1 MIDGRLATIKGY
13 IVNILSDDHYME
25 FIRNT
30 YNKHS
35 SFIGERYSN
44 FGNTLSYILNISNDE
59 YLKFIKA
66 YPGGNDIINDIVDCT
81 KYLEDIR
88 QSKVFGEGDVT
99 TALVNYY
106 DSASVLERFI
116 KEARQMNKERKVISA
131 NAGEDEPKRILKDVI
146 RSKEEIERI
155 LKDAY
160 SKDKVILNT
169 LNEISNN
176 KTRTDNILKEIKKQ
190 NEEVATLLTNVQDT
204 KVFLDNITKLL
215 QNREKEVIIS
225 LDNIEKEINTALTK
239 RINSF
244 KGDLNEKESTAEQ
257 VYADQVSKLKQVYET
272 YTKQLNIGL
281 KTEMNR
287 VYSNI
292 YAFKDKIFQELH
304 DIENNIQ
311 REQLAYY
318 FYRERRKLKGDIDI
332 NLMIY
337 AMGIMMFICWY
348 KGMVP
353 FEFNLH
359 NAFISTLIYL
369 LIIVVLQIVFNVVK
383 NLERIISIKSF
394 KDLFSTTIINDEE
407 PADNAGFDYDY
418 NQNQGGIPETDS
430 NSENE
435 GIGNSKYKKS
445 RKSSIIKDVFTQ
457 TQLLELFTPYWTWL
471 FATLGGMLS
480 IGFVAYNVFTELNK
494 QEAVSYSSLLPYTAG
509 YMLLIWFTWFCS
521 KQFSYTKQ
529 ICDEYEYKYALS
541 KSYLSYRDE
550 AKLLAEARNNEAIL
564 IALLDSIIKNIA
576 QSPVQSVQRDCHTP
590 FSEVF
595 NAVKN
600 VYTVENDEKKHK

>member
-1 MIDGRLATIKGY
+1 MADGRLATIKGY
-13 IVNILSDDHYME
+13 IVNVLSDDHYME

-30 YNKHS
+30 YKKHS

-59 YLKFIKA
+59 YLKFIKD
-66 YPGGNDIINDIVDCT
+66 YPGANDIINDIVDCT

-131 NAGEDEPKRILKDVI
+131 NAGEDESKRILKDVI

-176 KTRTDNILKEIKKQ
+176 KTRTDNILKEIEKQ
-190 NEEVATLLTNVQDT
+190 NKEVATLLTNVKDT
-204 KVFLDNITKLL
+204 KVLLDNVTKLL

-257 VYADQVSKLKQVYET
+257 VYADQVSKLKQIYKT
-272 YTKQLNIGL
+272 YSELLNNGL
-281 KTEMNR
+281 KNQMNSVCR
-287 VYSNI
+287 NI
-292 YAFKDKIFQELH
+292 DAFKDQIFQELH

-332 NLMIY
+332 NIMIY

-394 KDLFSTTIINDEE
+394 KDLFSATIINDEE
-407 PADNAGFDYDY
+407 PANKAGFDYGY
-418 NQNQGGIPETDS
+418 NQNQGSIPEMDS

-480 IGFVAYNVFTELNK
+480 IGFVAYDVYTELNK
-494 QEAVSYSSLLPYTAG
+494 QEAVLYSSLLPYTAG

-550 AKLLAEARNNEAIL
+550 AKLLAKASNNEAIL

-600 VYTVENDEKKHK
+600 VYTVENEEKKLK